1 LADGIDSMSAALE
14 EYEQTASARLLRET
28 SKSEAVVH
36 NIADGVIVTGLD
48 DEVLVVNAP
57 VERWFSNDDEA
68 TDPNGEREIDISNI
82 SELIRETA
90 EDSGNTVHSREITIE
105 LPGQIRSTILH
116 ARATRVENDGG
127 EFAGVTTVLRDVTAE
142 REIDRMKT
150 ELVSV
155 VAHELRSPLVSIMG
169 FSGILLEE
177 NLDLSTR
184 LEFARIIND
193 ESNRMVEMINK
204 FLDISRIESGK
215 TQVVKV
221 PTDVVE
227 LVQQVIDINRGQ
239 ADSRNIR
246 VETAGPARST
256 PVTIDPELI
265 GQAVLNLFS
274 NAVKYSP
281 EERVIRVSIL
291 EHRNNIEIS
300 VADEGYGISEEAQQR
315 LFEKF
320 YRVDDDPNVRDIKGT
335 GLGLSLVK
343 EIIEQH
349 GGKVSAESTPGEGS
363 TFRVFLPKEWS

>member
-1 LADGIDSMSAALE
+1 MRLVWKALLLYMAVSGIPLLIAGWYIMSAISGGEILPIDQPVTWLPISLVILATVMTTFTLVLFTRSLAATIRNIGLRTHDISQGNFSDRLDLVRRDEIGELSDGIDSMSAALE
-14 EYEQTASARLLRET
+14 EYDQANSAQLLRET

-57 VERWFSNDDEA
+57 VEKWFGNNDEA
-68 TDPNGEREIDISNI
+68 TDANGESEIDISNLG
-82 SELIRETA
+82 ELIRETA
-90 EDSGNTVHSREITIE
+90 EGSGNTVHSREITIE
-105 LPGQIRSTILH
+105 LQGQIRSTILH

-127 EFAGVTTVLRDVTAE
+127 DFAGVTTVLRDVTAE

-227 LVQQVIDINRGQ
+227 LVRQVIDIN
-239 ADSRNIR
+239 I
-246 VETAGPARST
+246 P
-256 PVTIDPELI
+256 
-265 GQAVLNLFS
+265 
-274 NAVKYSP
+274 
-281 EERVIRVSIL
+281 
-291 EHRNNIEIS
+291 EIS
-300 VADEGYGISEEAQQR
+300 AWR
-315 LFEKF
+315 LLARLE
-320 YRVDDDPNVRDIKGT
+320 
-335 GLGLSLVK
+335 
-343 EIIEQH
+343 
-349 GGKVSAESTPGEGS
+349 
-363 TFRVFLPKEWS
+363 LPRSQLTRN